1 MPWILAAPF
10 ALDRSPLPLPSCL
23 RPPLA
28 HLGLFSIW
36 AAPLA
41 CSEVVPQDHDLRT
54 PLILSAPP
62 PTQARLALGPSIT
75 GSPPPQWGEEAAAW
89 SPGHSKSG
97 SVKRNTEWSCRIRF
111 SLREVLAHGKQDR
124 GKGGIT
130 FQEKEYAKTLGLSIL
145 TGTESLTA
153 YSPG

>member
-1 MPWILAAPF
+1 MGSGRRHLCPGSRLLPLPWIAA
-10 ALDRSPLPLPSCL
+10 LSLPLPSCL
-23 RPPLA
+23 RPALA

-62 PTQARLALGPSIT
+62 PTQARVALGPSIT
-75 GSPPPQWGEEAAAW
+75 GSLPPQWGEEAAAW

-97 SVKRNTEWSCRIRF
+97 SVNRNTEWSCRIRF
-111 SLREVLAHGKQDR
+111 SLGEALAHGKQDR
-124 GKGGIT
+124 GKGGIA
-130 FQEKEYAKTLGLSIL
+130 FQEKEPNTLRPWGFQ
-145 TGTESLTA
+145 
-153 YSPG
+153 Y

>member
-1 MPWILAAPF
+1 MRKWEEAPLPWIPAAPF

-23 RPPLA
+23 QPPLA

-62 PTQARLALGPSIT
+62 PSQAPVALGPSVT
-75 GSPPPQWGEEAAAW
+75 GSPQWGEEAVQA
-89 SPGHSKSG
+89 
-97 SVKRNTEWSCRIRF
+97 
-111 SLREVLAHGKQDR
+111 
-124 GKGGIT
+124 
-130 FQEKEYAKTLGLSIL
+130 
-145 TGTESLTA
+145 TA
-153 YSPG
+153 RVGV